1 MATVRGRFALGTPLD
16 AAFVPR
22 RDTRG
27 GEDLHDVGAA
37 FDLLVESFGLFDQ
50 IFCQCAFGNAVNAR
64 TSVLTSPSMA
74 AIRVRH
80 VETWAV
86 SLADPGAVHHTI
98 RR

>member
-1 MATVRGRFALGTPLD
+1 MTETKRYQSPALRSLHE
-16 AAFVPR
+16 AR
-22 RDTRG
+22 
-27 GEDLHDVGAA
+27 EDLHDVGAA

-64 TSVLTSPSMA
+64 TSVLASPSMA

-98 RR
+98 LR